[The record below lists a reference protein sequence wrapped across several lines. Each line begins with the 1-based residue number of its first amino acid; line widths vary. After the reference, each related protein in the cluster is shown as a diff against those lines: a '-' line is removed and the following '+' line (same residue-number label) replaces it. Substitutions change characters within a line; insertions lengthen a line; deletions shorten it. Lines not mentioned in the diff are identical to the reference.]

1 MNQHRVRAY
10 VQLPDKLAMKY

>member
-1 MNQHRVRAY
+1 MNQHGVRAY